1 MQNVQRQLLACLKA
15 YRLGQAQAEDTA
27 LDAGD
32 WPALYQLAAQQKLS
46 AVVYET
52 LYRSADFCGSDA
64 ALAARWKRETILQ
77 VSGQAIRTQKLLRL
91 TGELDAAGVGYAVV
105 KGALCRQ
112 LYEKSDL
119 RPSGD
124 EDILIHGADF
134 SRCSEVLAACGM
146 RLNTGSA
153 EDDVTHWLDAETG
166 LHVELH
172 TALFSSARRED
183 ALLNEWFSQ
192 ALSGTFA
199 AAVAGGSIQSLQH
212 SDHFLFLV
220 CHALKHFISGGF
232 GVRTLCDIVTYAE
245 RFQNEIDH
253 ERVSRRLQQVN
264 GRVFLDQIFAVGRD
278 ALAFDMASCGWALS
292 APDDAQALLDDC
304 LAAGIYGQS
313 SMSRR
318 HSASLVL
325 EAAEGG
331 GRPNLLHAA
340 FPPRKK
346 LISRYPVLEHAPVLL
361 PVVWLCRLGSYGLE
375 VVRAAGKGN
384 SPGESI
390 AMGKKRTEMM
400 IKYGVI
406 PKNKAKDP

>member
-1 MQNVQRQLLACLKA
+1 MQNVQLQLLACLKA
-15 YRLGQAQAEDTA
+15 YRLGQAQAEYTA

-52 LYRSADFCGSDA
+52 LYRSADFCRSDA
-64 ALAARWKRETILQ
+64 ALAAQWKRETILQ

-91 TGELDAAGVGYAVV
+91 TGALDAAGVGYAVV

-112 LYEKSDL
+112 LYEKTDL

-124 EDILIHGADF
+124 EDILIHRADF

-153 EDDVTHWLDAETG
+153 EEDVTHWLDAETG

-192 ALSGTFA
+192 ALSCTVA
-199 AAVAGGSIQSLQH
+199 AAVAGGSVQSLQH

-245 RFQNEIDH
+245 RFQNGIDH
-253 ERVSRRLQQVN
+253 ERVSRLLQQVN
-264 GRVFLDQIFAVGRD
+264 GRIFLDQIFAVGRD
-278 ALAFDMASCGWALS
+278 VLAFDMAACGWALS

-346 LISRYPVLEHAPVLL
+346 LLSRYPVLARAPVLL
-361 PVVWLCRLGSYGLE
+361 PVVWLRRLGSYGLE